1 MNADDLLRY
10 DRRVPRYTSYPTA
23 ADFTSDVDAAC
34 YRRWLGALPR
44 DAPLSLYVHIPFC
57 SSLCWFCGCH
67 TAVVRHYDPVAA
79 YLELV
84 EREIDMLADALGG
97 RGRVTNLHWG
107 GGTPTI
113 LRADDVWRLT
123 ARLRERFTFAPG
135 AEFAVE
141 IDPRTVARATVAAL
155 AEAGVTR
162 ASLGVQDFDPEVQR
176 AVNRIQPFDLT
187 RRVVT
192 WLRDAGIDA
201 LNIDLI
207 YGLPRQTVAGLTDT
221 VDKTLELE
229 PHRIALFGYAHV
241 PWMKPHQRL
250 IDESLLPD
258 AAGRL
263 RLFSAAAAR
272 LVERGYVAIGLD
284 HFALPADPMVVA
296 ARHGRLHRNFQG
308 YTTEQA
314 LALLGLGA
322 SAIGTLPQGYVQNAA
337 RTPDYRARIT
347 AGEFAIVR
355 GVESS
360 GDDRVRHEIIERLMC
375 NLEVDLDAVCRA
387 NGFRPERFAPEIEA
401 LAPLETGGIV
411 RIVGR
416 RISVSPEARTI
427 LRVVCAVF
435 DRRLPPEAR
444 RHAPAI

>member
-1 MNADDLLRY
+1 MKPEDLLRY

-34 YRRWLGALPR
+34 YRRWLDALPR
-44 DAPLSLYVHIPFC
+44 DATLSLYLHIPFC

-67 TAVVRHYDPVAA
+67 TAVARHYGPVAA

-84 EREIDMLADALGG
+84 AREIDMLAEAVT
-97 RGRVTNLHWG
+97 GRVTHLHWG

-113 LRADDVWRLT
+113 LRPDDIRRLT
-123 ARLRERFTFAPG
+123 ERLRARFTFDPE

-141 IDPRTVARATVAAL
+141 IDPRTITRETVVAL
-155 AEAGVTR
+155 AETGVGR
-162 ASLGVQDFDPEVQR
+162 ASLGVQDFDPKVQR

-187 RRVVT
+187 ARVVR

-201 LNIDLI
+201 LNIDLL

-221 VDKTLELE
+221 VDKTLELK

-241 PWMKPHQRL
+241 PWMKSHQRL
-250 IDESLLPD
+250 IDEKRLPD
-258 AAGRL
+258 ARGRL
-263 RLFSAAAAR
+263 RLFTAASAR
-272 LVERGYVAIGLD
+272 LVEHGYVAIGLD
-284 HFALPADPMVVA
+284 HFALPTDPIAIA
-296 ARHGRLHRNFQG
+296 AREGRLHRNFQG
-308 YTTEQA
+308 YTTERVS
-314 LALLGLGA
+314 ALLGLGT
-322 SAIGTLPQGYVQNAA
+322 SAIGTLPHGYVQNAA

-360 GDDRVRHEIIERLMC
+360 DDDRLRRDIIERLMC
-375 NLEVDLDAVCRA
+375 DLDVDLAAACRTY
-387 NGFRPERFAPEIEA
+387 GCSPTRFAREIES
-401 LAPLETGGIV
+401 LAPMVNSGIL
-411 RIVGR
+411 RIDGNRV
-416 RISVSPEARTI
+416 SVSPDARAI
-427 LRVVCAVF
+427 LRVVCAAF
-435 DRRLPPEAR
+435 DRHLPPEAQ